1 MVGCLIFE
9 HFARNLLNITDMRI
23 RGIQG
28 NNKDFDIIFWLQFSK
43 VRYIAANCAKF
54 PFQQNYLK
62 NRKDT
67 NFTETPV
74 KFRATLCNNTFT
86 QS

>member
-43 VRYIAANCAKF
+43 VRYIAANCAK
-54 PFQQNYLK
+54 LK
-62 NRKDT
+62 KKKKT
-67 NFTETPV
+67 G
-74 KFRATLCNNTFT
+74 
-86 QS
+86 